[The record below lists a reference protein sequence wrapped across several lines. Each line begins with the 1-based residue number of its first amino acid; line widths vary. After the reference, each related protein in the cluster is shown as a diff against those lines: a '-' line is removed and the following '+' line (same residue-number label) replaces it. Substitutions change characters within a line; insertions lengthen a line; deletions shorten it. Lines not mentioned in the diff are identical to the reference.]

1 MKLMPPISLAPAP
14 TSVSITLATLVD
26 VAHLDGDAVAGA
38 VADDRASGP
47 VRFGFGAYCGCSD
60 SREVW

>member
-14 TSVSITLATLVD
+14 TSVSIDAGDLGD

-38 VADDRASGP
+38 IADDGGGSVAR
-47 VRFGFGAYCGCSD
+47 RGAYCGCSD